1 MIEDQPVEDPQF
13 QADNEALNKIIM
25 AGQRL
30 LYDPK
35 TFPIFKEGISAKQ
48 PLSNILAIQT
58 AGLIKMIDKKA
69 GGKLPKHVVVPA
81 AVTLLAEI
89 AKFMNDAGL
98 AEPTEEEVKLGLKKM
113 LDIVGEIYSPAI
125 QSQPGVEPGQGE
137 VEEPG
142 EVVEEPDETGQP
154 AEMQSPSMAPT
165 GPAGGLID
173 PQAQAGGM

>member
-1 MIEDQPVEDPQF
+1 MNEMNETPADDPQF

-125 QSQPGVEPGQGE
+125 QSQPGAEPGQA
-137 VEEPG
+137 
-142 EVVEEPDETGQP
+142 DAP
-154 AEMQSPSMAPT
+154 AEAAPPEGIPPSGMAAGVAP
-165 GPAGGLID
+165 PPDMAGGLID
-173 PQAQAGGM
+173 PQAGGM

>member
-1 MIEDQPVEDPQF
+1 MNEMNETPADDPQF

-35 TFPIFKEGISAKQ
+35 TFPIFKEGITQKQ

-58 AGLIKMIDKKA
+58 AGLIKIIDKKA

-125 QSQPGVEPGQGE
+125 QSQPGAGQGE
-137 VEEPG
+137 VEEP
-142 EVVEEPDETGQP
+142 EEPGQP
-154 AEMQSPSMAPT
+154 EGMPPPGMASGGGAPP

-173 PQAQAGGM
+173 PQAGGM